1 MLDKYYTNA
10 IQILQK
16 PIQKKYNGTNLDKD
30 CHCSSQTPI
39 LHKYYANPTQIQL
52 HIYKYKDTKAA
63 AVLRKYYA
71 YTNTETPTQNTR
83 TCTAFHNL

>member
-39 LHKYYANPTQIQL
+39 LHKYYANPTPIKNTHTNTKTQGLLLFYTNITQTQIQR
-52 HIYKYKDTKAA
+52 H
-63 AVLRKYYA
+63 
-71 YTNTETPTQNTR
+71 
-83 TCTAFHNL
+83 